1 VCKIYSDFSAPGR
14 CQYGAHNISFSRLII
29 YLLHDDDVT
38 FTFRRYLDGTRFVR
52 GWRGYQEANQV
63 KGPNQAAFVKGPNQE
78 ANQVKGPNQAANQ
91 EANQAAF
98 VKGPNQG
105 ANQEANQAAFVK
117 GPNQAANQEANQ
129 EARASLGPLRCFEY
143 YYVLNRIYWRG
154 DSVFSDRRFL
164 LWKRCR
170 LDSFI
175 W

>member
-63 KGPNQAAFVKGPNQE
+63 KGPNQA
-78 ANQVKGPNQAANQ
+78 
-91 EANQAAF
+91 
-98 VKGPNQG
+98 